1 VPPPD
6 REKPPPG
13 PVSTYRLQLRPG
25 FGFAEA
31 AGLAGYLAHLGVTHA
46 CLPPILQAQSG
57 STHGYDV
64 VDHSLVSVDLG
75 GEAAFRAMVEQF
87 RRHGLGVIVD
97 VMPGHMA
104 IPVPAWVNRQLWSVL
119 SEGSQSPY
127 AHWFDIDWTV
137 HGGRL
142 LLPLLAGP
150 VEECL
155 QDLAVD
161 DDPAAAGPVLRY
173 GDSQV
178 LPLRRGTGGLPLA
191 ELLDAQCYRLA
202 DWRIAGTEL
211 NWRRLL
217 NIATFI
223 GVRVEEPDV
232 FADTHRLLIRLVAE
246 GLIDGLRVTRVD
258 SLADPRGYLRQLAAA
273 SGGAWVVAEKILTR
287 AEELPRHWP
296 CAGTTGYDALSAVDG
311 LFVEPGADALL
322 RATYVRRTGG
332 AGTFAEVAE
341 VAKRETASLAF
352 AAELSWLGRLLTR
365 AGEPELSAFGAEDRR
380 TVLIEILVAFPVARA
395 YLVPGE
401 PLPQV
406 SGDVMARV
414 AESVRRRVPP
424 RLHPALRAVCL
435 LLLGRGSDQEPRQIR
450 DELIVRFQQTCDS
463 VSVMGI
469 ESTAFFRWSRLAAL
483 NEVGG
488 EPDRFGVSPAEFH
501 VLAGRLTRDWPATL
515 TTLSTHDTLWQEDVR
530 ARLAVLAEWPQEW
543 AREVADWHAAAAALP
558 GGPAAGARLDPEP
571 DVEYLIWQILV
582 GTWKIDQERLGQ
594 CLLKAIRQAK
604 TRTLT
609 SWIKPNREY
618 ESAVL
623 GFVGAILG
631 DPVLTARIADFVA
644 RIAPDARVNSLGA
657 KLVQLTMPG
666 VPNVYQGCELTGFAL
681 MDPDNRRPVDFALRQ
696 RLLATLDEALGLLAN
711 PDVPGPQSPAVGLDA
726 EKLLVTSRALRLRRD
741 HPDWF
746 AGSYRPLPAE
756 GRAARHAIAFI
767 RGGRSVTVA
776 TRLPA
781 GLRRMGG
788 WADTVLPLPDGRW
801 LDVLTG
807 ASHAGPHLQI
817 SAVTDRLPVAL
828 LVSSDG

>member
-1 VPPPD
+1 MPPLD

-13 PVSTYRLQLRPG
+13 PVSTYRLQLHPG

-31 AGLAGYLAHLGVTHA
+31 AGLAGYLANLGVTHA
-46 CLPPILQAQSG
+46 CLSPILQAQSG

-64 VDHSLVSVDLG
+64 VDHSLISVDLG
-75 GEAAFRAMVEQF
+75 GEEAFRAMVEQF

-97 VMPGHMA
+97 VTPGHMA
-104 IPVPAWVNRQLWSVL
+104 IPVPESQNQQLWSVL
-119 SEGSQSPY
+119 SEGPPSPY
-127 AHWFDIDWTV
+127 AHWFDIDWTLY
-137 HGGRL
+137 GGRL

-155 QDLAVD
+155 KDLTID
-161 DDPAAAGPVLRY
+161 TRPGRGPVLRY
-173 GDSQV
+173 FGHM
-178 LPLRRGTGGLPLA
+178 LPLRDDDADLPLGV
-191 ELLDAQCYRLA
+191 LLAQQHYRLA
-202 DWRIAGTEL
+202 DWRVAGTEL
-211 NWRRLL
+211 NWRRLFD
-217 NIATFI
+217 ITTFI

-258 SLADPRGYLRQLAAA
+258 SLADPRGYLRRLAVA

-287 AEELPRHWP
+287 AEELPRDWP

-311 LFVEPGADALL
+311 LFVDPGADALL

-332 AGTFAEVAE
+332 AATFAEVAE
-341 VAKRETASLAF
+341 VAKRETASLTF
-352 AAELSWLGRLLTR
+352 AAELSWLSRLLTR
-365 AGEPELSAFGAEDRR
+365 AGDPELSSFGAEDLR

-414 AESVRRRVPP
+414 AESVRRRLPL

-435 LLLGRGSDQEPRQIR
+435 LMLGRSSDQEPSKIR
-450 DELIVRFQQTCDS
+450 DELIVRFQQTCDP
-463 VSVMGI
+463 VTVKGI
-469 ESTAFFRWSRLAAL
+469 EDTAFFRWSRLAAL

-501 VLAGRLTRDWPATL
+501 TLAGRLARDWPATL
-515 TTLSTHDTLWQEDVR
+515 TTLSTHDTKLQEDVR

-543 AREVADWHAAAAALP
+543 AREVADWHAAAAALS

-571 DVEYLIWQILV
+571 DVEYLIWQTLI
-582 GTWKIDQERLGQ
+582 GTWKIGRERLG
-594 CLLKAIRQAK
+594 LYLTKAIREAK

-609 SWIKPNREY
+609 SWIKPNIEY
-618 ESAVL
+618 ESTVL
-623 GFVGAILG
+623 GFADAVLG
-631 DPVLTARIADFVA
+631 DPVLTARIADFVG

-666 VPNVYQGCELTGFAL
+666 VPNIYQGCELTGFAL
-681 MDPDNRRPVDFALRQ
+681 IDADNRRPVDFALRQ
-696 RLLATLDEALGLLAN
+696 QLLATLDGHPSPPAN
-711 PDVPGPQSPAVGLDA
+711 PDYPGPQSLALGLDA

-756 GRAARHAIAFI
+756 GQAARHAIVFI
-767 RGGRSVTVA
+767 RGGHSVTMA

-807 ASHAGPHLQI
+807 ASHAGPRLQI
-817 SAVTDRLPVAL
+817 SAVTDKLPVAL
-828 LVSSDG
+828 LVPSDG